1 MDAQT
6 KQKATMRLRTVEG
19 HVRGI
24 QRMVDED
31 AYCVDILKQRLAVQ
45 RALDKVSTLVLGNHL
60 QTCVTTA
67 IRGDEPS
74 ERERVITELLDVF
87 EMSKKL

>member
-6 KQKATMRLRTVEG
+6 KQQVTARLRTVEG

-31 AYCVDILKQRLAVQ
+31 AYCVDIIKQILAVQ
-45 RALDKVSTLVLGNHL
+45 SALDKVSTLVLGSHL

-74 ERERVITELLDVF
+74 ERERVISELLDVF
-87 EMSKKL
+87 EMSRKL

>member
-6 KQKATMRLRTVEG
+6 KQQVTARLRTVEG

-31 AYCVDILKQRLAVQ
+31 AYCVDTIKQILAVQ
-45 RALDKVSTLVLGNHL
+45 SALDKVSTLVLGNHL

-74 ERERVITELLDVF
+74 ERERVISELLNVF
-87 EMSKKL
+87 ELSRKL